1 MVNVTSFVGCG
12 CLRKNEDI
20 TEVDE
25 NNSLNKKKLKQF
37 SKEEEK
43 TISEKE
49 SHLIAVPT
57 HSYSEN
63 IKMPVTGYF
72 DGKIDIKDYIQKVD
86 IDQLENYKKIKFI
99 GKGSYSNV
107 IK

>member
-1 MVNVTSFVGCG
+1 
-12 CLRKNEDI
+12 
-20 TEVDE
+20 
-25 NNSLNKKKLKQF
+25 
-37 SKEEEK
+37 
-43 TISEKE
+43 
-49 SHLIAVPT
+49 
-57 HSYSEN
+57 
-63 IKMPVTGYF
+63 MPVTGYF